1 MNTKIETPKKT
12 IIRGPGRPTKYLLA
26 DGKTRVPGV
35 TTIVNRFKDSGGLI
49 HWAWTQGT
57 EGKDYRNTRD
67 DAADTGKI
75 AHQWIEDYIHGGAR
89 TQFPNATAEQLT
101 QAESGFTAFLDW
113 ATQVNLEVIATEIPL
128 ISEKHRF
135 GGTLDAVARVAGQVV
150 LLDWKT
156 SNGVYADYIGQV
168 AAYRELLREN
178 AAALG
183 GAKVPEGAQLLR
195 FGKEFGDF
203 HAHSYPSQVLDAGW
217 RFFALARE
225 MYDLDSKL
233 KRVAA

>member
-1 MNTKIETPKKT
+1 MNTKLETPKTT
-12 IIRGPGRPTKYLLA
+12 IIRGPGRPTRYLLA

-75 AHQWIEDYIHGGAR
+75 AHQWIEDYIHGSQR
-89 TQFPNATAEQLT
+89 TQFPNATNEQIAG
-101 QAESGFTAFLDW
+101 AESGLMAFLDW
-113 ATQVNLEVIATEIPL
+113 ATQNGLEVIATELPL

-135 GGTLDAVARVAGQVV
+135 GGTLDAVAKVAGKVV

-178 AAALG
+178 ATALG
-183 GAKVPEGAQLLR
+183 GAPAPESAQLLR

-203 HAHSYPSQVLDAGW
+203 HAHSYPEQVLDAGW
-217 RFFALARE
+217 RAFSLMRE
-225 MYDLDSKL
+225 LYDLDGRL
-233 KRVAA
+233 KKVAA